1 MFCNQCQEL
10 VSDYIDGALELGEQL
25 QVERHLSDCESC
37 RTVRDD
43 LLQIVHFSR
52 QLPLQTPSGAVWA
65 RISSAVSSEQPSSA
79 WYRTARRLSTIRTR
93 HFDVSIPQLLASAAA
108 LVIVATVTVT
118 LLRRQQGSMDL
129 ASTGGIPTVG
139 ERTPLSHRDVAQM
152 EEKINELARTVE
164 QRKGT
169 WNPALREAFQRNLI
183 YVDQSLEEC
192 RLDLDANPADDVS
205 QELMLGV
212 YREKM
217 RLLASFSEF

>member
-1 MFCNQCQEL
+1 MFCNQCQEM

-65 RISSAVSSEQPSSA
+65 RISSAVSSEQSSSV
-79 WYRTARRLSTIRTR
+79 WHRTARRFSTIRAR

-108 LVIVATVTVT
+108 LLIVATVTVT
-118 LLRRQQGSMDL
+118 LLRRQGPVDL
-129 ASTGGIPTVG
+129 NPGGTGTTG

-152 EEKINELARTVE
+152 EEKINELAQTVE
-164 QRKGT
+164 QRQRT
-169 WNPALREAFQRNLI
+169 WNPELREAFQRNMI
-183 YVDQSLEEC
+183 YVDQSLAEC

-217 RLLASFSEF
+217 RLLESFSEF